1 MSRGPVTV
9 AELTR
14 FTAWADR
21 NLAELERQDLALFLA
36 FRPLSGEVIPGLH
49 GLRKLRWKRPG
60 QGKRGGY
67 RVIYYFHDE
76 RLPLFLMAA
85 YAKSSQ
91 ADLTPDEKRALV
103 KLVEGIRVTA
113 KAKRL

>member
-1 MSRGPVTV
+1 M
-9 AELTR
+9 
-14 FTAWADR
+14 
-21 NLAELERQDLALFLA
+21 
-36 FRPLSGEVIPGLH
+36 
-49 GLRKLRWKRPG
+49 
-60 QGKRGGY
+60 
-67 RVIYYFHDE
+67 IYYFHDE